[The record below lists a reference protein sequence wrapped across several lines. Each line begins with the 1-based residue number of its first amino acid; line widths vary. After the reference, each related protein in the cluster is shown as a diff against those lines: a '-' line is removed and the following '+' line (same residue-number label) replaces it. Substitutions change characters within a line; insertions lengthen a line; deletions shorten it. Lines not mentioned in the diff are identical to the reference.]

1 MTFRMREDLAALSA
15 VALGPAIAVA
25 AMLSFAQPVFALS
38 ELKHIPDQTTS
49 ESAQN
54 AAPVTEP
61 DAVEGDSDGGIP
73 MPSPLI
79 DKSAG
84 TNNQT
89 AGEPDEDRP
98 VVSDIQHDNTKAP
111 AAVQRLRQLIVE
123 AAATGDIEKLRPLIN
138 PGPNQAQ
145 ITGDDGE
152 DPIAALKTFSGDPD
166 GLEVLAIILDLLS
179 TGYAH
184 MDAGTPEEMYVW
196 PYFAGKPLG
205 DLSAPEKVEL
215 LRIITAGDLADMQE
229 YGTYS
234 FYRIGIT
241 PDGQWKFF
249 TAGD

>member
-1 MTFRMREDLAALSA
+1 MTFRVREELALS
-15 VALGPAIAVA
+15 VAIFA
-25 AMLSFAQPVFALS
+25 AFLVTAQPVFALS
-38 ELKHIPDQTTS
+38 ELKNMPDQATG
-49 ESAQN
+49 ESAQS
-54 AAPVTEP
+54 APQVTEP
-61 DAVEGDSDGGIP
+61 NTVEGDSDGGIP

-84 TNNQT
+84 TNDQT
-89 AGEPDEDRP
+89 AGEPDEDQP

-123 AAATGDIEKLRPLIN
+123 ASATGDIEKLRPLVN

-145 ITGDDGE
+145 ITGDDGD
-152 DPIAALKTFSGDPD
+152 DPIAALKSFSGDPD
-166 GLEVLAIILDLLS
+166 GLEVLAILLDLLS

-196 PYFAGKPLG
+196 PYFVGKSLNE
-205 DLSAPEKVEL
+205 LTAPEKVEL